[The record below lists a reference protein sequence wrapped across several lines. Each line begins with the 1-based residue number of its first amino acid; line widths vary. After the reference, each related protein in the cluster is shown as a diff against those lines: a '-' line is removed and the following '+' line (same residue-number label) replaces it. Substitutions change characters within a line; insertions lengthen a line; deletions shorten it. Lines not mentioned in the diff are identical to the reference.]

1 MIYTVNLNSS
11 LDYIMR
17 VGHLRVGETNRAERD
32 SLVAGGKGVNVAKV
46 LRAFGLPVKAFVVTA
61 GFVGAEIERQLS
73 AEGMD
78 CAFFRTSG
86 NSRINVKLKSDAETE
101 INGRGE
107 GVPDE
112 TVEDIAAALTPSP
125 DWLVLSGNAPSGTR
139 SDVYRRLASAAG
151 GARVAVDAW
160 GGQLRFA
167 LEARPFLVKPN
178 LDELRDFFGED
189 IPPEE
194 ARTYAA
200 RMRDAGAANV
210 LVSLGGLG
218 AVLAAAD
225 GKVYAASAPAG
236 RLVNST
242 GAGDSSVAGFIA
254 ACEKGCGAA
263 DALSFAVASGSA
275 CAFAE
280 GFPSYADVCN
290 LQRRVSVREV

>member
-17 VGHLRVGETNRAERD
+17 VGHFRVGETNRAERD

-151 GARVAVDAW
+151 GAAGSADA
-160 GGQLRFA
+160 
-167 LEARPFLVKPN
+167 EVC
-178 LDELRDFFGED
+178 
-189 IPPEE
+189 
-194 ARTYAA
+194 AA
-200 RMRDAGAANV
+200 RSLACRAAANCPSSTSSTN
-210 LVSLGGLG
+210 LFL
-218 AVLAAAD
+218 AV
-225 GKVYAASAPAG
+225 PAG
-236 RLVNST
+236 TLIF
-242 GAGDSSVAGFIA
+242 SS
-254 ACEKGCGAA
+254 
-263 DALSFAVASGSA
+263 LAS
-275 CAFAE
+275 
-280 GFPSYADVCN
+280 
-290 LQRRVSVREV
+290 

>member
-1 MIYTVNLNSS
+1 MFAKPEPFLPSAVSELFLSGLSTNPPSLWGSS
-11 LDYIMR
+11 LI
-17 VGHLRVGETNRAERD
+17 T
-32 SLVAGGKGVNVAKV
+32 
-46 LRAFGLPVKAFVVTA
+46 KA
-61 GFVGAEIERQLS
+61 
-73 AEGMD
+73 
-78 CAFFRTSG
+78 
-86 NSRINVKLKSDAETE
+86 
-101 INGRGE
+101 
-107 GVPDE
+107 
-112 TVEDIAAALTPSP
+112 
-125 DWLVLSGNAPSGTR
+125 
-139 SDVYRRLASAAG
+139 
-151 GARVAVDAW
+151 
-160 GGQLRFA
+160 
-167 LEARPFLVKPN
+167 N